1 MGIVMSDP
9 DLGGQPGP
17 LRRQIREMKDLCA
30 SLWRSISEAWY
41 EFKGKELEKSELA
54 TVVGFVVAAMVPLM
68 AIIIGISTYARR
80 IVDAPQ
86 LGYVVGSITAI
97 LAPALYFR
105 FRSKHRIL
113 IVAIIFAPVIVIPT
127 LTGAVLAGAWW
138 VQTEPGR
145 SAAHTVDSWPVDQ
158 RNRIVPSESCV
169 TDAGGD
175 WGSGKV
181 CTSGRVLTIWLHS
194 NKSAL
199 EWASDSPPAVS
210 GQWYAQ
216 VDMRLLQGPPDAVCM
231 LMFGFHAPSHW
242 YALRVQGEQPGTQG
256 GSAGVSQFEGTYPGR
271 FYSGPTVQRSIDL
284 NSWTSVAIKANG
296 NSYDF
301 FVNKRLVAH
310 DQVIDGVQGSVNI
323 GTLAP
328 GSEYRTTEA
337 CQFRGLIVRQR

>member
-1 MGIVMSDP
+1 MSDQ
-9 DLGGQPGP
+9 DLGGQPGT
-17 LRRQIREMKDLCA
+17 LRRRIREMKSLCV
-30 SLWRSISEAWY
+30 SLWRSISEAWHQL
-41 EFKGKELEKSELA
+41 KSKDLEKPELG
-54 TVVGFVVAAMVPLM
+54 TVVPLVIGAMVPLM
-68 AIIIGISTYARR
+68 TIIIGMSTYARR
-80 IVDAPQ
+80 IVDATQ
-86 LGYVVGSITAI
+86 LGYVATGITAI
-97 LAPALYFR
+97 LGLVFYFL
-105 FRSKHRIL
+105 FRSKRRIR
-113 IVAIIFAPVIVIPT
+113 IVTIIFAPIIVIPT
-127 LTGAVLAGAWW
+127 LTVAVLAGVWW

-158 RNRIVPSESCV
+158 RNRIVPGESCV

-181 CTSGRVLTIWLHS
+181 CTSGGVLTIWLHS
-194 NKSAL
+194 NKSAV

-284 NSWTSVAIKANG
+284 SSWTSAAIKANG

-301 FVNKRLVAH
+301 FVNNRLVAH
-310 DQVIDGVQGSVNI
+310 GQEIEGVQGSVNI

-337 CQFRGLIVRQR
+337 CQFRDLIVRQR